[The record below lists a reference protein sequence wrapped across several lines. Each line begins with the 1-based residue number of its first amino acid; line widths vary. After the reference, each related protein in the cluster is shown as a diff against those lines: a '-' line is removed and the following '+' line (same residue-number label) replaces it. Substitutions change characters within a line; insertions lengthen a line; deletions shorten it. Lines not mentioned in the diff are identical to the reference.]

1 LQKQELQK
9 IERLAMNPKVWW
21 ECLLCLCFMLLVSCA
36 ATVPLTTKELDA
48 EGKLFSPPNDKANLY
63 VVRGSGLAAHGVLF
77 QVIMD
82 GEIIGAVAPATYL
95 LIEVEPGN
103 HKVSVIA
110 EQNQELVEVEAET
123 RRNYF
128 VEVRPK
134 VGLTSGHVSVVAL
147 DDTTGRALV
156 EKTKRAQSANPK

>member
-1 LQKQELQK
+1 
-9 IERLAMNPKVWW
+9 MNPKVCWK
-21 ECLLCLCFMLLVSCA
+21 CVLCLCFVLLGSCA

-48 EGKLFSPPNDKANLY
+48 KGKLFSPPDDKANLY
-63 VVRGSGLAAHGVLF
+63 VVRGGGLAARGVLF

-82 GEIIGAVAPATYL
+82 GEILGAVAPGTYL

-110 EQNQELVEVEAET
+110 EENQESVEVEAET

-128 VEVRPK
+128 VEVSPK
-134 VGLTSGHVSVVAL
+134 AGLTSGHVSVAAL
-147 DDTTGRALV
+147 DDTTGRDLV
-156 EKTKRAQSANPK
+156 NKTKRAQSTKPE